1 MPTYPARPCPAL
13 PTVRFPP
20 KQEAPIEAFLANL
33 TDSLA
38 LPPGAVT
45 LGSLQEAAPSTAD
58 LAVAEAGGTPAGA
71 TRRLAQA
78 QAQAAAGK
86 AAPAGSPTYLT
97 ATVSLDPEA
106 AAEAGEGAQ
115 FSAAWMQA
123 ALADA
128 VAQQQAGPVQLEG
141 GDVAR

>member
-1 MPTYPARPCPAL
+1 MAL
-13 PTVRFPP
+13 PWPLCPP
-20 KQEAPIEAFLANL
+20 QEAPLESFLANL

-38 LPPGAVT
+38 LPLGAVT
-45 LGSLQEAAPSTAD
+45 LDALQEAAPSTAD
-58 LAVAEAGGTPAGA
+58 LAVAEAGGTAAGTASDSGA

-78 QAQAAAGK
+78 QAEAAGK

-123 ALADA
+123 ALAVA

-141 GDVAR
+141 GDVTR

>member
-1 MPTYPARPCPAL
+1 M
-13 PTVRFPP
+13 RFPP

-106 AAEAGEGAQ
+106 AAGAGEGAQ